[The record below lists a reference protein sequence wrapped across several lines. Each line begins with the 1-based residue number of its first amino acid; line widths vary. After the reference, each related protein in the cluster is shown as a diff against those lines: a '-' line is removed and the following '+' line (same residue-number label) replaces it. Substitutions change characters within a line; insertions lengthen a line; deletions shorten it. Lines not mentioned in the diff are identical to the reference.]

1 MKIQETLDSVKNANG
16 ITSNADLGR
25 LLDIDLRRIGD
36 YYTGKREPTSEDY
49 PKIATAAGITAG
61 ELWEAVQVERAKEES
76 TRKAWDNYMKRLGG
90 LAASFLGVVIF
101 VQSAF
106 ENAIELAM
114 LSP

>member
-1 MKIQETLDSVKNANG
+1 MKIKEILDSIKNASG

-25 LLDIDLRRIGD
+25 KLDIDLRRIGD

-76 TRKAWDNYMKRLGG
+76 TRKAWENYMKRLGG
-90 LAASFLGVVIF
+90 LAASFFGVVVFIQF
-101 VQSAF
+101 QL
-106 ENAIELAM
+106 ENVIELAL